1 MARDGYAVRAGLII
15 LGCALVA
22 LVLLAVVCGYP
33 AVGPPDPATVSTIP
47 PPPLR

>member
-1 MARDGYAVRAGLII
+1 MRAGLII

-22 LVLLAVVCGYP
+22 LVLLALVCGFP
-33 AVGPPDPATVSTIP
+33 AVGPPDPSTVHTIP